1 MTLERGL
8 FGGVFAAESN
18 QRASRYCSRVRVAG
32 GVRGGGR
39 SQGSR
44 LGPEQLPVLWRPSRL
59 GDIGLAH
66 RAGGH
71 CRRCAVRATDASGSQ
86 CALLAQS
93 GQGPATV
100 PRAKPATDGFVRI
113 RYQRTA
119 LRLAR
124 SLDPKELTVFVCYF
138 GRPALRRD
146 LVELSGSPS
155 QDWLLRVQRSFEAR

>member
-1 MTLERGL
+1 MTLDRGL

-18 QRASRYCSRVRVAG
+18 QCASRYWSQCTGS
-32 GVRGGGR
+32 GR

-44 LGPEQLPVLWRPSRL
+44 LGPEPLPVLWSPSGRS
-59 GDIGLAH
+59 DIGLAH

-71 CRRCAVRATDASGSQ
+71 CRRCALRATDASGGQ

-100 PRAKPATDGFVRI
+100 PLAKPATDCFVRI

-124 SLDPKELTVFVCYF
+124 SFGPKELTAGLFTGVCYF
-138 GRPALRRD
+138 SRPAPTTD

-155 QDWLLRVQRSFEAR
+155 QDWLLRVLGSFEAR